1 MKKLND
7 ALNEVH
13 DNYIE
18 EAAKADRLH
27 STAAT
32 TVRRIAVPL
41 ASAAAIAAV
50 CLGLNSMGVFGGN
63 ASKGVDL
70 LPANSGAA
78 DSTAITENSDFTL
91 PQLLSMPEEIPLV
104 LRTQED
110 IQGIIFG
117 SQFPEI
123 IYADNQKA
131 IFTDGISGVYIYDF
145 EAEQLT
151 LAADIL
157 ASVEQAVENYDK
169 TAYDSWDGIHLFATS
184 DGTICCTFAEKCL
197 STISSHDEYRYFL
210 YTLDEENSALKF
222 VENADEI
229 ENSQY
234 DGLFELPNEPEY
246 YQSLGLWGARI
257 DGTEDYVYIRQSTAD
272 IDLAPE
278 FDMQEIELRRLT
290 EGSSPDECMD
300 GGYYPFVVYTT
311 SSDELTPERVDC
323 YPENDITLDDITIV
337 EYLETLQA
345 DNDSGVRPNFIF
357 PLDSGTITSYF
368 GYDEWRDNSHS
379 GIDIAADY
387 GSAVCAAA
395 DGTAYIPDCG
405 NDWFGG
411 YGNTVIIAHDGG
423 YFTVYAHLSTALVQN
438 GERVSQ
444 GQQIA
449 EVGTSGWS
457 TGAHL
462 HFEVRAGTEAVDPI
476 ATGLAIE

>member
-1 MKKLND
+1 MKKLNN

-27 STAAT
+27 SSAAA
-32 TVRRIAVPL
+32 TVRRIAIPL

-50 CLGLNSMGVFGGN
+50 CFGLNSAGVFGGK
-63 ASKGVDL
+63 ASQGVDL

-78 DSTAITENSDFTL
+78 SSTTIAENNDLTL
-91 PQLLSMPEEIPLV
+91 PQLDAVLEEIPLV
-104 LRTQED
+104 LRTDSD

-117 SQFPEI
+117 SQFPEM
-123 IYADNQKA
+123 IYADNRKA
-131 IFTDGISGVYIYDF
+131 IFTDGISGVYVYDF

-184 DGTICCTFAEKCL
+184 DGAICCTFAEKCV

-210 YTLDEENSALKF
+210 YTLDEENGVLKF
-222 VENADEI
+222 AENADEI
-229 ENSQY
+229 ENAQY
-234 DGLFELPNEPEY
+234 DGLFELPSQAEY
-246 YQSLGLWGARI
+246 QALGLWGARI
-257 DGTEDYVYIRQSTAD
+257 EGTDDYVYIRRSSAD
-272 IDLAPE
+272 IDLAAD
-278 FDMQEIELRRLT
+278 FHMQEIELRRLT
-290 EGSSPDECMD
+290 DGEQPEECME
-300 GGYYPFVVYTT
+300 GGYYPFIDMVGSDPVY
-311 SSDELTPERVDC
+311 SYAEDE
-323 YPENDITLDDITIV
+323 ITIV
-337 EYLETLQA
+337 EYLQTLQS
-345 DNDSGVRPNFIF
+345 DNDSGVRPGFIF
-357 PLDSGTITSYF
+357 PLDSGKITSNF

-387 GSAVCAAA
+387 GTPICAAA
-395 DGTAYIPDCG
+395 DGTAYVLKDGWC
-405 NDWFGG
+405 GG

-423 YFTVYAHLSTALVQN
+423 YFTIYAHISAALVQD
-438 GERVSQ
+438 GEQVTQ
-444 GQQIA
+444 MQPIA
-449 EVGTSGWS
+449 EVGTSGWT

>member
-18 EAAKADRLH
+18 EAAKASRLH

-50 CLGLNSMGVFGGN
+50 CFGLNSMGVFGGN

-70 LPANSGAA
+70 LPASSGAA
-78 DSTAITENSDFTL
+78 DSTTIAENNDFTL
-91 PQLLSMPEEIPLV
+91 PQLSAMPEEIPLV

-131 IFTDGISGVYIYDF
+131 IFTDGISGVYAYDF
-145 EAEQLT
+145 ESEQLT

-157 ASVEQAVENYDK
+157 ASVEQTVENYDK

-184 DGTICCTFAEKCL
+184 DGAICCTFAEKCVI

-210 YTLDEENSALKF
+210 YTLDEENSVLKF
-222 VENADEI
+222 AENVDEI
-229 ENSQY
+229 ENAQY

-257 DGTEDYVYIRQSTAD
+257 EGTEDYVYIRRSSAD

-278 FDMQEIELRRLT
+278 FDMQEVELRRLT
-290 EGSSPDECMD
+290 DGEQPEECME
-300 GGYYPFVVYTT
+300 GGYYPFIDMVGSDPVY
-311 SSDELTPERVDC
+311 SSAEDE
-323 YPENDITLDDITIV
+323 ITIV
-337 EYLETLQA
+337 EYLQTLQN
-345 DNDSGVRPNFIF
+345 DNDSGVIPGFMF
-357 PLDSGTITSYF
+357 PLDSGKITSNF
-368 GYDEWRDNSHS
+368 GYDEQRDNSHS

-387 GSAVCAAA
+387 GTPICAAA
-395 DGTAYIPDCG
+395 DGTAYVLKDGWC
-405 NDWFGG
+405 GG

-423 YFTVYAHLSTALVQN
+423 YFTIYAHISAALVQN
-438 GERVSQ
+438 GETVSQ

-462 HFEVRAGTEAVDPI
+462 HFEVRAGTQAVDPI